1 MTYIMKHI
9 KVKISIV
16 LLLGLGIIG
25 IQAQDYKISFS
36 GSVKSTNVDIV
47 NVLNLTQ
54 GTELTL
60 NMSETLHLVGTT
72 TNIETQFSGG
82 NDLLIYPNPSG
93 ETSNIK
99 FYNSKAGQVII
110 EISDITGKL
119 IIRRSQQLAEGSHTF
134 SISGMSS
141 GIYLVN
147 VYTSDQSFF
156 GKLLSNFKNSGNT
169 SIEYLE
175 GDFTAKPKYTLK
187 STQNLVQMQYND
199 GERILAKGISGNYSR
214 VLTLIPTQ
222 DSTINFEFIECT
234 DADSN
239 HYSTITIGTQTW
251 MAENLRTTHY
261 ADGTP
266 IPLGTDYWPYYA
278 YTNRDKAYCWF
289 NNDSASNA
297 TTYGALYTWAAA
309 MNGYP
314 SLPGPYGVQGVC
326 PTGWHLPSDEEW
338 TTLTDYLGG
347 IDVAGAKLMET
358 DTMHWRSPNILAT
371 NESGFTALPGG
382 RRPYGDQFIDIRD
395 LGFWW
400 STKEDSCGR
409 WFWCIL
415 SNDIIRMFSNCSK
428 YQEGYSVRCLKG
440 IPIGVLTTMPAT
452 NLSSTGATLNGSV
465 PASNLS
471 TTVTFEYGTSTSYGQ
486 EVTADQSPVTGDLI
500 TDVSATLT
508 GLTRGTIYNYRVK
521 TVNSLGS
528 SYGGNMEFDVTQKPT
543 LSTTSITDITSTTAI
558 SGGNITDDGGAP
570 VTARGVFYS
579 IYPITST
586 SCFEGSTRHTHDS
599 LGSGSFTSKLT
610 GLQPSTTYYV
620 RSFAYNSTGLA
631 LGDMITFTTSTQAPT
646 ATTEPITNRSGTGAT
661 LNGIVNASN
670 LSTKVTFEYG
680 TTTSYGQEVTAYQ
693 SPVTGY
699 TNTNVSAGL
708 TGLMEGTYHFR
719 VKAENSFWT
728 VFGSDIEFTICNQF
742 PMVTTLAATNISST
756 GAILNGTVNA
766 NGSSTIVT
774 FEVGVRVG
782 GKPRIIWRW
791 KIPAKQSPVTGTTLT
806 NVSTDITG
814 LGLSPGTRHL
824 FRVKAENSCGTV
836 YGQQLSFTLH

>member
-1 MTYIMKHI
+1 MKKVFWI
-9 KVKISIV
+9 KPVFFAAI
-16 LLLGLGIIG
+16 LLLIACKKEKTYLDSGELEYKVTHWPVVKTLYVTNLTSATATLNGTVNGYGLPTTVTFEYSTGTDGSKGDISTSYSNTVIASQSPVADTGIINISANISG
-25 IQAQDYKISFS
+25 LCPCQVYHFRIKAENSVWKNFYGDQQSFS
-36 GSVKSTNVDIV
+36 TLIDSSLQAILAPILFNP
-47 NVLNLTQ
+47 NLTY
-54 GTELTL
+54 GT
-60 NMSETLHLVGTT
+60 V
-72 TNIETQFSGG
+72 
-82 NDLLIYPNPSG
+82 
-93 ETSNIK
+93 
-99 FYNSKAGQVII
+99 
-110 EISDITGKL
+110 SDIDGNSYKTIQIG
-119 IIRRSQQLAEGSHTF
+119 
-134 SISGMSS
+134 
-141 GIYLVN
+141 
-147 VYTSDQSFF
+147 DQ
-156 GKLLSNFKNSGNT
+156 
-169 SIEYLE
+169 
-175 GDFTAKPKYTLK
+175 
-187 STQNLVQMQYND
+187 V
-199 GERILAKGISGNYSR
+199 
-214 VLTLIPTQ
+214 
-222 DSTINFEFIECT
+222 
-234 DADSN
+234 
-239 HYSTITIGTQTW
+239 W

-266 IPLGTDYWPYYA
+266 IPLVTDNWPYYA
-278 YTNRDKAYCWF
+278 NINRDKAYCWF

-358 DTMHWRSPNILAT
+358 GTIHWHCPNTIAT

-382 RRPYGDQFIDIRD
+382 RHPYGGLFSDIRD

-400 STKEDSCGR
+400 STKEYSCGR
-409 WFWCIL
+409 WYWCIL
-415 SNDIIRMFSNCSK
+415 SYANDTIEMFSNCSA

-508 GLTRGTIYNYRVK
+508 GLTRSTIYNYRVK
-521 TVNSLGS
+521 TVNSLGT

-570 VTARGVFYS
+570 VTDRGVFYS
-579 IYPITST
+579 IYPITSF
-586 SCFEGSTRHTHDS
+586 SYGAGSTRHTLDGP
-599 LGSGSFTSKLT
+599 GSGSFTSKLT

-620 RSFAYNSTGLA
+620 RSYAYNSIDVA

-646 ATTEPITNRSGTGAT
+646 ATTKPITNKSETGAT
-661 LNGIVNASN
+661 LNGNVNASN

-680 TTTSYGQEVTAYQ
+680 TTTSYGQEVTAEQ

-699 TNTNVSAGL
+699 ADINVSATL

-728 VFGSDIEFTICNQF
+728 VFGSDIQFTICHQF
-742 PMVTTLAATNISST
+742 PIVTTLAATNIYSN

-766 NGSSTIVT
+766 NGSSTTVT
-774 FEVGVRVG
+774 FEYRIWG
-782 GKPRIIWRW
+782 GGEWRN
-791 KIPAKQSPVTGTTLT
+791 IPAKQSPVTGTTLT
-806 NVSTDITG
+806 NVSANVYG
-814 LGLSPGTRHL
+814 LKRGTTHP

-836 YGQQLSFTLH
+836 YGAIMSFTLQ